1 MSYAS
6 PSGPTIFR
14 AAFAPARAV
23 YLVRPRS
30 RDGFRR
36 AIQEASTRWGGMA
49 EPIIPVRKGGKIDGW
64 WRQVTEV
71 ANVHTAVNVD
81 LDPTD
86 AATAAAGLQLP
97 LVPIADLDRFGQHG
111 AWTCHP
117 SSLPAITEHLP
128 VIAQQAAP
136 LWAAVAA
143 GDVTREHERAISP
156 TVTYRRVA
164 QDDQIARCALRGE
177 TQLDQTASAFA
188 EWFSTGAW
196 PVPAIIWVTKP
207 NDFTECLWFWNLRA
221 LRLRTM
227 GGGPML
233 LLPADQIQYWLE
245 FDRQVRHRLDRPD
258 EFDPDVLMAGIRTP
272 IDTLHDTAR
281 HLGLTPS
288 KTKSRI
294 SRTFPAPQRQEPYT
308 YETTATLDPR
318 RWFIEQRRYGEVVET
333 EAHIHDGKVTLR
345 AASPIAWAGGGRTTL
360 TLYGELIDAL
370 PKRDPVARLMEANAQ
385 WRDDGLWIA
394 TQAIPT
400 YNLTLA
406 VPTLAA
412 AVDAALSA
420 VTTTHALSDK
430 GRMAAAISDKAHDLL
445 RPGVYEAAVAL
456 ATPRSKELVKQL
468 KAMREAGEDDELIE
482 VMASRWGGRTSRRYR
497 SATTLDGL
505 TGAAAGAALEAL
517 VSMGWAERGFEVRCQ
532 RCGTRSFVPI
542 TTTTA
547 DARCPGCQDPQRYTA
562 STKGLETFYQL
573 NTLIDTAVDQG
584 VLPHLLV
591 QAALE
596 RLDRRTYI
604 NLGAEITCAGSA
616 PGQAEIDI
624 FGAHAGKLI
633 NGEVKTNPSEFTD
646 EQIRRDV
653 RLTAQLGADIHL
665 LASVGPISDPPRVL
679 AERET
684 QRAGLALLVL
694 GPEHLRPKWLP
705 TPSRLYAKRQA
716 DVVDGENM
724 VQIRSDQADRLL
736 LVAAGLGAPNEHA
749 QIALLAIH
757 GYGSPRPVVRTS
769 TNSVLRPD
777 GQRMDRR
784 CAPDRPPRRAGKVI
798 GPHTLR
804 HDFITAALDAD
815 IRCVMPRKPPPTLTR
830 ARPFALRPGTGL
842 S

>member
-1 MSYAS
+1 MSYEI

-14 AAFAPARAV
+14 VAFAPARAV
-23 YLVRPRS
+23 YLVRPGS
-30 RDGFRR
+30 RNGFRR

-64 WRQVTEV
+64 WRQVTDV

-86 AATAAAGLQLP
+86 AATAAARLQLP
-97 LVPIADLDRFGQHG
+97 LVPIADIDRFGQHG

-117 SSLPAITEHLP
+117 SSLPAVTEGIP
-128 VIAQQAAP
+128 VISEHGAP

-143 GDVTREHERAISP
+143 GDVTREHEEAIARNVS
-156 TVTYRRVA
+156 YRRVA
-164 QDDQIARCALRGE
+164 QDDQIARYALRGG

-196 PVPAIIWVTKP
+196 SIPAIVWVTEP
-207 NDFTECLWFWNLRA
+207 NDFIECLWFWNLRA
-221 LRLRTM
+221 LRLRAM

-233 LLPADQIQYWLE
+233 LLPADQVQHWLE
-245 FDRQVRHRLDRPD
+245 FDRQVRDRLDRPD

-272 IDTLHDTAR
+272 IDILHDTAR

-294 SRTFPAPQRQEPYT
+294 SRKSLAPQRQEPYT

-318 RWFIEQRRYGEVVET
+318 RWFIEQRRYGEVVDT

-345 AASPIAWAGGGRTTL
+345 AASPIVWAGGGMTTL
-360 TLYGELIDAL
+360 TVYGEVIDAL
-370 PKRDPVARLMEANAQ
+370 PKREPVARLMEANAH

-412 AVDAALSA
+412 AVDASLSA

-430 GRMAAAISDKAHDLL
+430 GRMATAISDKAHDLL

-468 KAMREAGEDDELIE
+468 KAMREAGEDDDMIE
-482 VMASRWGGRTSRRYR
+482 AMASRWGGRTSRRYR
-497 SATTLDGL
+497 SATALRGL
-505 TGAAAGAALEAL
+505 TGTAACTALEAL

-547 DARCPGCQDPQRYTA
+547 DARCPGCQNAQRYTA
-562 STKGLETFYQL
+562 SAKGLETFYQL

-604 NLGAEITCAGSA
+604 NLGTEIMGAGST

-653 RLTAQLGADIHL
+653 RLTVQLGADIHL
-665 LASVGPISDPPRVL
+665 LASVGPISDPVRALV
-679 AERET
+679 ERET
-684 QRAGLALLVL
+684 HRAGLALLIL
-694 GPEHLRPKWLP
+694 GLEQLRPRSN
-705 TPSRLYAKRQA
+705 PS
-716 DVVDGENM
+716 
-724 VQIRSDQADRLL
+724 
-736 LVAAGLGAPNEHA
+736 
-749 QIALLAIH
+749 
-757 GYGSPRPVVRTS
+757 
-769 TNSVLRPD
+769 SV
-777 GQRMDRR
+777 
-784 CAPDRPPRRAGKVI
+784 
-798 GPHTLR
+798 HE
-804 HDFITAALDAD
+804 
-815 IRCVMPRKPPPTLTR
+815 
-830 ARPFALRPGTGL
+830 
-842 S
+842 